1 MKKPFLLPA
10 GKSWGM
16 LISKAPL
23 AFKMPVFLYIGEV
36 EKIIMYV

>member
-16 LISKAPL
+16 LISKASL
-23 AFKMPVFLYIGEV
+23 AFKMPVFLSIGEV
-36 EKIIMYV
+36 EKTIVYV